1 MNLYNMARPCGNKLQ
16 SSGGIRPLG
25 ASLPE
30 EGGCWTSGLLADLPA
45 PCCSHASLSSKGRL
59 KKKKKRPHW
68 LHPFKPQC
76 QRQRVLICL
85 FLFETGFHYVVQA
98 GLELQPGDQPASAS
112 ASRGMGLKARA
123 TTPLLS
129 GSVISWES

>member
-59 KKKKKRPHW
+59 KKKKKGH
-68 LHPFKPQC
+68 
-76 QRQRVLICL
+76 
-85 FLFETGFHYVVQA
+85 TGCI
-98 GLELQPGDQPASAS
+98 
-112 ASRGMGLKARA
+112 
-123 TTPLLS
+123 PLNPS
-129 GSVISWES
+129 VKDKGS